1 VDFRGLESESRFRSH
16 SLLGGI
22 TFNFGAPPPPPPP
35 PQAPVRVGGA
45 IQPPKELVKTDP
57 VYPPIAKQAKVE
69 GQVILEAT
77 IGRDG
82 NVKDVRVLRGNALFN
97 DAAMD
102 AVKKWKYTPTMLNN
116 QPVEVL
122 MTVVVNFVLK

>member
-1 VDFRGLESESRFRSH
+1 MTLPLRSRTATAIAITVISGLFVTAASAQE
-16 SLLGGI
+16 
-22 TFNFGAPPPPPPP
+22 
-35 PQAPVRVGGA
+35 PVRVGGD
-45 IQPPKELVKTDP
+45 IKEPKALVKPDP

-77 IGRDG
+77 IARDG
-82 NVKDVRVLRGNALFN
+82 SVKDVRVLRGNALFN
-97 DAAMD
+97 DAAME
-102 AVKKWKYTPTMLNN
+102 AVKKWKYTPTMLND